1 MSTAQIPI
9 ESLYGLV
16 RDAHTVDRSGGSLIS
31 LRGANALYSSHFA
44 EFLVAAAAALVYD
57 IVICMDQEVSVM

>member
-31 LRGANALYSSHFA
+31 LRGTNALVLIALS